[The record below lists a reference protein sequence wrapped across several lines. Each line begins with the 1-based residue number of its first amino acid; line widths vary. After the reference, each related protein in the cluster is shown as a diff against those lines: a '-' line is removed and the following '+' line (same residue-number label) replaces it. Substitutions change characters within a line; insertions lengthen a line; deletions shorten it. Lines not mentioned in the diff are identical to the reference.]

1 MAASRNSGSPEP
13 PQATADHE
21 ALATLVEDV
30 VASAL
35 DEAGVRAHSK
45 LCCALSGG
53 VDSVV
58 MFDLLVRLQPR
69 FGYDLAAAHVHH
81 GLSPH
86 ADAWQAFCERL
97 CTRAGVPLHVL
108 PVNVRRDHPE
118 GLEAAA
124 RHERHRALGMV
135 ECDWLALGHHQ
146 DDQAETLL
154 FRLLRGTGLR
164 GAGAMAV
171 RQGKRLRPLLAV
183 RRERIAAYARGRGLA
198 WVEDE
203 SNADRR
209 YTRNDLRHRVL
220 PAVEVGFP
228 AAVPALARAADHFH
242 EAGELLDELAAL
254 DERAC
259 GGVELSRPALLALSD
274 ARIGNLLRW
283 QARRFGVPAPSR
295 ARLREAVRQLR
306 AVALSHPLQA
316 SLGALDC
323 CAYRDKVWL
332 APPVAAVPALPVYWR
347 GEAQLAW
354 AGGVVE
360 FAPLLGGGIGREFL
374 AQAGEVCLGAR
385 TPGLRFCLDAR
396 RPSRS
401 FKNLCQEAGVPAWMR
416 ERLPVLWI
424 DGVAVWIGGIGV
436 AAAFACAPDSPGVM
450 PCWRLF
456 GIAGE

>member
-1 MAASRNSGSPEP
+1 MAASRNSGSPDSP
-13 PQATADHE
+13 LPAVADHE
-21 ALATLVEDV
+21 ALVGI
-30 VASAL
+30 VAGVL

-58 MFDLLVRLQPR
+58 VFDLLVRLQPR
-69 FGYDLAAAHVHH
+69 FGYELVAAHVHH

-86 ADAWQAFCERL
+86 ADAWQAFCARL
-97 CTRAGVPLHVL
+97 CARVDVPLHVF
-108 PVNVRRDHPE
+108 PVDVRRNHPE

-124 RHERHRALGMV
+124 RHERHRALATV
-135 ECDWLALGHHQ
+135 ECDWLVLGHHQ

-164 GAGAMAV
+164 GAGAMAA

-183 RRERIAAYARGRGLA
+183 RRERIAAYARAQDLA

-220 PAVEVGFP
+220 PAIEVGFP

-254 DERAC
+254 DERGC
-259 GGVELSRPALLALSD
+259 GGAELSRAALLALSD

-295 ARLREAVRQLR
+295 ARLGEAVRQLR
-306 AVALSHPLQA
+306 AAALLRPLHV

-323 CAYRDKVWL
+323 CVYRDKVWL
-332 APPVAAVPALPVYWR
+332 APPVVAVPAFPVYWR

-360 FAPLLGGGIGREFL
+360 FAPLLGAGVGREFL
-374 AQAGEVCLGAR
+374 AQADDVCLSAR
-385 TPGLRFCLDAR
+385 TPGLRFCVDAR

-416 ERLPVLWI
+416 ERLPVLRI
-424 DGVAVWIGGIGV
+424 DGVAAWIGGIGV
-436 AAAFACAPDSPGVM
+436 AAAFACAPGMPGVL
-450 PCWRLF
+450 PCWRPF
-456 GIAGE
+456 GVADE